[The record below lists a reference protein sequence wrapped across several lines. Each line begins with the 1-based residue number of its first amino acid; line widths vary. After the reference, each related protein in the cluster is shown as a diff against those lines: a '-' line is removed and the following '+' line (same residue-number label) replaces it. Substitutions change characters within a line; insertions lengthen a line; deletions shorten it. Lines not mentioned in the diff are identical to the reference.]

1 MGTTRRLQ
9 LVPLFADDD
18 DENEVRAQDELYL
31 RQMGRGSRA
40 THRRTAVHVR
50 TIRARLFGGIADG
63 CTVELPTLSSE
74 VFVHLDEQGRAHA
87 ADPTDAQLAG
97 REGGG
102 AGSTLYRLVNPAGP
116 EEPTYVAPTP

>member
-9 LVPLFADDD
+9 LVPLFAAD
-18 DENEVRAQDELYL
+18 DENALRAQDELYL

-87 ADPTDAQLAG
+87 ADAEFAAQERG
-97 REGGG
+97 W